1 MFESCLEIRNH
12 FSDYLDGECSRETLR
27 SIRYHLNAC
36 ASCRGELD
44 AWQAMQAELRTLPRI
59 RVPAAEALKLR
70 INMSQELHNDL
81 IERIRVRLENV
92 LQPLLLPASAGVLT
106 AIVCFGMIMGSQ
118 FVPATRTPDEQLQ
131 ITTPPQLRALPLLDF
146 NPGDQAVTLVTHVD
160 AVGHVTDYEV
170 LSGQRSPELMN
181 RLDRMMYFSVFRPAT
196 LSGKPTDGKVVLSL
210 RRITVRG

>member
-1 MFESCLEIRNH
+1 MSGSPQGLRYKSILLAAGCFLIAASSGYHDAVQAQTAERPLLSVKAADDFGHRQAEPVAGSQPTELGSVDSPPLSE
-12 FSDYLDGECSRETLR
+12 LARETLK
-27 SIRYHLNAC
+27 
-36 ASCRGELD
+36 
-44 AWQAMQAELRTLPRI
+44 P
-59 RVPAAEALKLR
+59 
-70 INMSQELHNDL
+70 SQNLYAD
-81 IERIRVRLENV
+81 
-92 LQPLLLPASAGVLT
+92 LLLAHTGERARL
-106 AIVCFGMIMGSQ
+106 
-118 FVPATRTPDEQLQ
+118 PATRTPDEQLQ